1 MEKTL
6 FRKVF
11 GTLFGNSSYVFV
23 PSDEVI
29 NFMVETY
36 GLNTEELKRVA
47 EVFNLRDNLIG
58 AKRNLKGGFLTMKSG
73 EKFSFDEKTLELD
86 NIEVLGNR
94 VASGDNTYVTINGFP
109 LSEKQDDGIREYVR
123 QMILNTEELQRL
135 NNDALGKILALSTP
149 KDILH
154 LCQTNKRFAATCA
167 SPETFKMLL
176 NKYYPT
182 ASYTNDPRAQFVAI
196 TNGVKTFYKIKILKK
211 EPYVFGKPVLMT
223 TSAYTGIEN
232 NPAKSTYQSNSEY
245 VVFYLNGLPIP
256 SGENLWLLLQDST
269 YLPIKETFRTKEQLI
284 DYFMTAHYENFVRAV
299 IWAFL
304 PYARRL
310 TNNENLRK
318 DATDFQDK
326 YASQIKPTFSEIENF
341 LEKHNSEIEDYLK
354 SNAKNI
360 ALPLTKANYR
370 KILMERNEIN
380 ISNIHWQWPLILYS
394 ENIIF

>member
-6 FRKVF
+6 FRRVF

-29 NFMVETY
+29 NFMAETY

-47 EVFNLRDNLIG
+47 EVFKLRDNLIG

-196 TNGVKTFYKIKILKK
+196 TNGVKTFYKMKKLKI
-211 EPYVFGKPVLMT
+211 EPYMFGEPILMI

-245 VVFYLNGLPIP
+245 LVFYLNGLPIP
-256 SGENLWLLLQDST
+256 SGENRWLLFQDSNF
-269 YLPIKETFRTKEQLI
+269 LPIKETFRTKEQLI
-284 DYFMTAHYENFVRAV
+284 DYFMTAHYENFIRDVV
-299 IWAFL
+299 WTFL
-304 PYARRL
+304 SYARKL
-310 TNNENLRK
+310 TNKENLRK
-318 DATDFQDK
+318 DAKVFQDK
-326 YASQIKPTFSEIENF
+326 YASQIKPTFSEIEDF

-360 ALPLTKANYR
+360 ALPLTRVNYR

-380 ISNIHWQWPLILYS
+380 ISNIHWQRPLVLYS

>member
-154 LCQTNKRFAATCA
+154 LCQTNKRFADTCA

>member
-6 FRKVF
+6 FRRVF

-29 NFMVETY
+29 NFMAETY

-58 AKRNLKGGFLTMKSG
+58 AKRNLKGGFLTMRNG

-86 NIEVLGNR
+86 NIEVLSKR

-123 QMILNTEELQRL
+123 QMILNTEELQKL

-154 LCQTNKRFAATCA
+154 LCQTNKRFADTCA

-196 TNGVKTFYKIKILKK
+196 TNSVKTFYKLKILKIK
-211 EPYVFGKPVLMT
+211 PYVFGEPVLMI

-245 VVFYLNGLPIP
+245 LVFYLDGLPIP
-256 SGENLWLLLQDST
+256 SGETRWILFRSDD
-269 YLPIKETFRTKEQLI
+269 YLPTKATFRTKEQLI
-284 DYFMTAHYENFVRAV
+284 DYFMKVYYENFIRDIV
-299 IWAFL
+299 WTFL
-304 PYARRL
+304 SYARKL

-318 DATDFQDK
+318 DAKDFQDK
-326 YASQIKPTFSEIENF
+326 YASQIKPTFSEIEDF
-341 LEKHNSEIEDYLK
+341 LEKHNNAIEDYLK

-360 ALPLTKANYR
+360 ALPLTRVNYR

-380 ISNIHWQWPLILYS
+380 ISNIQWQWPLVLHL